1 VEAQLLTERDVRE
14 LLAVKSET
22 KNLDYKQSMNWASA
36 TAAEKGEL
44 IKDVLAMAN
53 TQDGG
58 KVIFGVRDAD
68 FESIGLTEEEFQSFD
83 PTRFADF
90 LNRYANPSFACTI
103 QKFTIDNKKLA
114 VIEVPEFDTIPII
127 CKADLND
134 TNNRQVLKRGALYI
148 RSNRAASE
156 IVPDAETLR
165 DLLNRAVV
173 KRGDELL
180 KMVERLMKGKPIRVD
195 EQSRAEIQD
204 EITAAN
210 VFLLQNLPEGYNHA
224 GHWEI
229 DFSVV
234 PYLRE
239 RVPNLA
245 AISQLLSASQITL
258 RGRSLPHLDA
268 RQTSNFA
275 RGVQSYMGNESV
287 SGHLEGYRAYQSG
300 VFVWRSV
307 YWEDT
312 VPSMQ
317 TGEKALSFVGVILDI
332 TEYFL
337 FAKRYYEKLAPDA
350 TVSLTI
356 RLTQTQDRVLK
367 SYNDRDGML
376 FGRYVCRESQIEVL
390 TECTVAELIASYD
403 ELARKAIRRVYE
415 LFNWN
420 DSSEEMIRG
429 WQERL
434 VNRRL

>member
-1 VEAQLLTERDVRE
+1 MLTEKDVRE
-14 LLAVKSET
+14 LLAAKSET

-36 TAAEKGEL
+36 SAAEKGEI

-58 KVIFGVRDAD
+58 KITFGVRDAD
-68 FESIGLTEEEFQSFD
+68 FECIGLTEEEFQSFD

-90 LNRYANPSFACTI
+90 LNRYANPPFACTI
-103 QKFTIDNKKLA
+103 QKFIIGNKKLV
-114 VIEVPEFDTIPII
+114 VIAVPEFDTSPII

-134 TNNRQVLKRGALYI
+134 ANNRQVLKRGALYI

-180 KMVERLMKGKPIRVD
+180 RMVERLLKGKPVRID
-195 EQSRAEIQD
+195 EQSRAEIQE
-204 EITAAN
+204 EIDSAHR
-210 VFLLQNLPEGYNHA
+210 FLLQNLPPEFNHA
-224 GHWEI
+224 GHWEV
-229 DFSVV
+229 DFCVV
-234 PYLRE
+234 PYLQE
-239 RVPNLA
+239 RLPNLA
-245 AISQLLSASQITL
+245 TISQFLNASQITL
-258 RGRSLPHLDA
+258 RGWYFPHFDE
-268 RQTSNFA
+268 RRTSNFA
-275 RGVQSYMGNESV
+275 RGVQSYMGHSAT
-287 SGHLEGYRAYQSG
+287 GHLEGYRAYQSG
-300 VFVWRSV
+300 VFAWRAL

-312 VPSMQ
+312 MFKSP
-317 TGEKALSFVGVILDI
+317 TGEKALSFTGVILQI

-337 FAKRYYEKLAPDA
+337 FAKRYYEKFAADG
-350 TVSLTI
+350 TVALVV
-356 RLTQTQDRVLK
+356 RLTDTQGRVLR
-367 SYNDRDGML
+367 SYNDFREGML
-376 FGRYVCRESQIEVL
+376 FGEYVCREPQIEVRI
-390 TECTVAELIASYD
+390 ECTVAELAASYD

-420 DSSEEMIRG
+420 DSSEEMIQG